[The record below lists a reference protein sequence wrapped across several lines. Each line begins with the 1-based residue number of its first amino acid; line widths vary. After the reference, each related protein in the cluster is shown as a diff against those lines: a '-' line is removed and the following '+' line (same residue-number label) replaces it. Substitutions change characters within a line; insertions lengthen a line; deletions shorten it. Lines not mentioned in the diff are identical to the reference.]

1 MKTEKIS
8 LREEIKAHLVIALP
22 LAAAYLSEM
31 GMVLTDDVIVGR
43 LGALELAAV
52 GLTGNVVWEV
62 IVIAQAV
69 IAMVGVL
76 VAQAFGAEE
85 HDRIGH
91 LVRQGFWIAI
101 ALSIPT
107 TIFCFYAAD
116 ILSLSDQDPEV
127 LAVGNEYLRTVAW
140 CVLPLMLFT
149 VLRCYVSSLS
159 QATIVMVLSVGAIGL
174 NVILCYGMVHGEF
187 GFPKMGVAG
196 AGWSTTIVCWT
207 MLVGLVGYTACK
219 SGLRRYQ
226 VYQNVFD
233 LDLKEC
239 WQILRLGTPMGGIAM
254 MEGGL
259 FMAASI
265 MMGTFGFEALA
276 ATQIVFGAVGTMFM
290 ISLAIGEAAGIRVA
304 YGIGAGSRAGARQS
318 GLLGLWM
325 GAGFCVMAGLFF
337 IFGSHML
344 VGFFLDLS
352 DPANADILTLCG
364 TLFIIASAF
373 LLFDG
378 LQAIAS
384 RVLRAMKDVFMPM
397 WIAALG
403 YWVLGIGSGYI
414 FGFEMGYGPQ
424 GIWWGLAFGLCVTG
438 TLLTVRYVILSKFNR
453 RVDENAFQT

>member
-1 MKTEKIS
+1 MKAEKIS
-8 LREEIKAHLVIALP
+8 LREEFKAHLVIALP

-52 GLTGNVVWEV
+52 GLTGNLVWEV
-62 IVIAQAV
+62 VVITQAV

-76 VAQAFGAEE
+76 VAQAYGAND

-127 LAVGNEYLRTVAW
+127 LVVGNEYLRTVAW
-140 CVLPLMLFT
+140 SVLPFMLFT

-174 NVILCYGMVHGEF
+174 NVILCYGMVHGAF

-207 MLVGLVGYTACK
+207 MLVGLVGYTACQSELK
-219 SGLRRYQ
+219 RYQ
-226 VYQNVFD
+226 IYQNLFN
-233 LDLKEC
+233 LDLKKC
-239 WQILRLGTPMGGIAM
+239 WLILRLGTPMGGIAM

-265 MMGTFGFEALA
+265 MMGVLGYEALA

-290 ISLAIGEAAGIRVA
+290 VSLAIGEAAGIRVA
-304 YGIGAGSRAGARQS
+304 YGIGARCRAGARQS

-325 GAGFCVMAGLFF
+325 GAGFCVMAGSFF
-337 IFGSHML
+337 IFGSQLL

-384 RVLRAMKDVFMPM
+384 RVLRAMQDVIIPM

-403 YWVLGIGSGYI
+403 YWVLGIGSGYL
-414 FGFEMGYGPQ
+414 FGFQMGHGPQ

-438 TLLTVRYVILSKFNR
+438 TLLTIRYLILSKFDR
-453 RVDENAFQT
+453 